1 MTTGLL
7 DKLPDVHKCD
17 QDTMCTAL
25 FGHLINTERPYA
37 DDITLCTACVHYLLV
52 NKEQLPGSGL
62 ATRLSCDAS
71 FLRLTDVWKNIN
83 PLPSIINALCTNG
96 MTIKSADISEV
107 VDLFEDNP
115 MTAESL
121 VNIWSHCQEIVD
133 LNSLY
138 SYVLKLNKPSLAVA
152 LIHCGATVD
161 PGSLLNRVTFNN
173 IRADYAASIAKLCSP
188 LRRLKLLTEMLKVEG
203 NEEIIRVVLSSGP
216 LAQSQIQHAGITPKI
231 LAKFE
236 YQLLVE
242 IIEKIPPKG
251 SLCKVYLATIRNSH
265 HKKYSKVN
273 LFCALTKHGG
283 MLELEDVLW
292 VQKHCR
298 DRVAPIAHECSVSLR
313 TNILNDLLKAGE
325 EDAILIFLCSGKI
338 KADDVQIR
346 SIASKLFTHPNQQL
360 IGELLKK
367 VSPCG
372 PRMRRYSKAIQ
383 KSHPSDETKAI
394 LYCLMLNNGAEVQIL
409 SPEKP
414 RQAIHTATKLA
425 LKTGTIVKL
434 YLCTILWCDFHYFCT
449 VIGNTELLQLAC
461 SLSKLPPED
470 NENGQTPLHL
480 AMKHQED
487 STSVQVCELL
497 CANLS
502 VDPLKKDKFGKEAA
516 DYAKST
522 NDKRIELFKSK
533 QQICDQATNELEST
547 SVQSKGIKAPTTLKP
562 SLPVAQQGEKV
573 SKETSLSDKDLTSVT
588 MVVDADT
595 TTQTNKTTYD
605 GTNTSPKQQRQKPVA
620 MHWKKLLDK
629 VLKMGEDY
637 FNPAVRSQA
646 QTSSQLA
653 QLIEHR
659 SEQSWDPAFD
669 EEIVVE
675 EEKEMEDVSEQV
687 EKGLWEVECTE
698 KVVKFLKNNKRHR
711 HRLRDAAMKKIERL
725 GYERSRS
732 LCKRVHSGQFNLFE
746 AKLTESARIL
756 WGTSIQFSDQ
766 CTKEANKDRSTAG
779 GDPIHICSEVV
790 RVWDIVLKHDNLH
803 KSIQNVVKSMER
815 GEKANVKLGL
825 VEIRNKPANP
835 NTKRDKGPREFVM
848 KTERLSPS
856 VSTDDSSVQF
866 VPAASTREDEYNVL
880 HFYSVSTAFVNSIL
894 NGQDARRD
902 FPFKEWPKEHDIIN
916 MPQGI
921 ESILLLGRSG
931 TGKTTCCLY
940 RLWNEFYT
948 YWMHPPIKDVCTFS
962 PSVNEKAD
970 EDVEQ
975 CQHEELLNN
984 DANDANEATLDT
996 STGMCTS
1003 QTDQESDPFLH
1014 QVFITKNYVL
1024 CAQIRKKFYDMC
1036 ASHHELL
1043 ADHLPFESEYGESIP
1058 ATLSSVDDY
1067 GYPLFLTSRQ
1077 FLILLDNS
1085 INKTEDSHPFFPRD
1099 KNGNLAVTIQSSD
1112 YDHERLDVLLELEES
1127 DESDIDDDEEEEEEE
1142 EIGEMAKN
1150 EKPKRLSKRWHEV
1163 TSLYFTEKIW
1173 PEIRHHC
1180 QQKSPPDP
1188 LLVWMEIKSF
1198 IKGSAQAIESEDGY
1212 LTLDEYENI
1221 GQKMAVNFVED
1232 REGVY
1237 GLFKEY
1243 QKYRQKKKYQ
1253 IVLFDECD
1261 LLHHIYWRLKKH
1273 QFNFSWSI
1281 DHFYIDEVQ
1290 DFTQAEL
1297 SIVLQCCHN
1306 PNGMFLTGDTAQSI
1320 MRGVSFRFED
1330 VRTLF
1335 HMAQMTENRHTLC
1348 KIAVPKIHELEVN
1361 FRSHS
1366 GILNLAASVIHL
1378 LKKLFPASFDKLPVD
1393 TGLYSGPKPFLLIS
1407 CEASDLAQLLQ
1418 RNKRQS
1424 SSIEF
1429 GAHQVIIVQTDAAKQ
1444 RLPDALKSGIALTVF
1459 EAKGLEFDDVLLYN
1473 FFHDSH
1479 VSLICLAIRN
1489 SYLNTSYIFF
1499 YTD

>member
-1 MTTGLL
+1 M
-7 DKLPDVHKCD
+7 
-17 QDTMCTAL
+17 
-25 FGHLINTERPYA
+25 
-37 DDITLCTACVHYLLV
+37 
-52 NKEQLPGSGL
+52 
-62 ATRLSCDAS
+62 
-71 FLRLTDVWKNIN
+71 
-83 PLPSIINALCTNG
+83 
-96 MTIKSADISEV
+96 
-107 VDLFEDNP
+107 
-115 MTAESL
+115 
-121 VNIWSHCQEIVD
+121 
-133 LNSLY
+133 
-138 SYVLKLNKPSLAVA
+138 
-152 LIHCGATVD
+152 
-161 PGSLLNRVTFNN
+161 
-173 IRADYAASIAKLCSP
+173 
-188 LRRLKLLTEMLKVEG
+188 
-203 NEEIIRVVLSSGP
+203 
-216 LAQSQIQHAGITPKI
+216 
-231 LAKFE
+231 
-236 YQLLVE
+236 
-242 IIEKIPPKG
+242 
-251 SLCKVYLATIRNSH
+251 
-265 HKKYSKVN
+265 
-273 LFCALTKHGG
+273 
-283 MLELEDVLW
+283 
-292 VQKHCR
+292 
-298 DRVAPIAHECSVSLR
+298 
-313 TNILNDLLKAGE
+313 
-325 EDAILIFLCSGKI
+325 
-338 KADDVQIR
+338 
-346 SIASKLFTHPNQQL
+346 
-360 IGELLKK
+360 
-367 VSPCG
+367 
-372 PRMRRYSKAIQ
+372 
-383 KSHPSDETKAI
+383 
-394 LYCLMLNNGAEVQIL
+394 
-409 SPEKP
+409 
-414 RQAIHTATKLA
+414 
-425 LKTGTIVKL
+425 
-434 YLCTILWCDFHYFCT
+434 
-449 VIGNTELLQLAC
+449 LQLAC
-461 SLSKLPPED
+461 SLSFKFSLED
-470 NENGQTPLHL
+470 NKNGQTPLHL

-487 STSVQVCELL
+487 CTSMKVCELL
-497 CANLS
+497 LSKNLS
-502 VDPLKKDKFGKEAA
+502 IDPLKKDKFGKEAA
-516 DYAKST
+516 GYAKST
-522 NDKRIELFKSK
+522 NDKRLELFKSK
-533 QQICDQATNELEST
+533 QQICDQATSKQEST
-547 SVQSKGIKAPTTLKP
+547 SVQRQGIKAPKLKS
-562 SLPVAQQGEKV
+562 SLHVAQHDAEKV
-573 SKETSLSDKDLTSVT
+573 TKETSLSDKDQTSVA
-588 MVVDADT
+588 DADT
-595 TTQTNKTTYD
+595 TAQAHKIAHNSTHTF
-605 GTNTSPKQQRQKPVA
+605 PKQHTEKPIA
-620 MHWKKLLDK
+620 IRWKDLLDK

-637 FNPAVRSQA
+637 FNPTVPLEA
-646 QTSSQLA
+646 QNSSQLA
-653 QLIEHR
+653 QLSEHR
-659 SEQSWDPAFD
+659 SEQSWDPSFD
-669 EEIVVE
+669 EEIVE
-675 EEKEMEDVSEQV
+675 EEKEMEAVPEQA
-687 EKGLWEVECTE
+687 EKGQWEVECTE

-725 GYERSRS
+725 GYERSQS
-732 LCKRVHSGQFNLFE
+732 LCKRVHKGQFNLFE

-756 WGTSIQFSDQ
+756 WGTSIQFSNQ

-825 VEIRNKPANP
+825 VEIQNKPTNP
-835 NTKRDKGPREFVM
+835 NAKRDKGPREFVM
-848 KTERLSPS
+848 KTETLSPS

-894 NGQDARRD
+894 NGEDARRD

-948 YWMHPPIKDVCTFS
+948 YWMHPPIKEDICTFS
-962 PSVNEKAD
+962 PSVNEKAN
-970 EDVEQ
+970 EDIQQ

-984 DANDANEATLDT
+984 DAIDANEATLDT
-996 STGMCTS
+996 SIDMCTS
-1003 QTDQESDPFLH
+1003 QTEQESDPLLH

-1036 ASHHELL
+1036 ASHHALL

-1085 INKTEDSHPFFPRD
+1085 INKTKDSHPFFPRD

-1127 DESDIDDDEEEEEEE
+1127 DESDIDDDEEEEKED
-1142 EIGEMAKN
+1142 EIREMAKI
-1150 EKPKRLSKRWHEV
+1150 EKPKRPSKRWHEV
-1163 TSLYFTEKIW
+1163 TSLYFAEKIW
-1173 PEIRHHC
+1173 PEICHHC

-1212 LTLDEYENI
+1212 LMLDEYENL

-1253 IVLFDECD
+1253 IALFDECD
-1261 LLHHIYWRLKKH
+1261 LLHHIYRRLKKH
-1273 QFNFSWSI
+1273 QFNFGWSI

-1297 SIVLQCCHN
+1297 SIVLQCCRN

-1335 HMAQMTENRHTLC
+1335 HMAQATENRHTLC

-1479 VSLICLAIRN
+1479 VSLICLAIRY